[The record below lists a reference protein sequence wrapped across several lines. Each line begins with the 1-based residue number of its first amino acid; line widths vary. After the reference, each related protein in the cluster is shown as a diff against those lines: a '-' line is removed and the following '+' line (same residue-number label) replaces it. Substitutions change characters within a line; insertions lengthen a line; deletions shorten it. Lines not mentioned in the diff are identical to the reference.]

1 MTKKNKICIVLINV
15 ALGLFAAYTC
25 LLCIRETHIT
35 KTQDTIV
42 CNITKL
48 YQKSGRSH
56 HPKAYIVYRNKKYV
70 SDINLGD
77 SLRTGYNTTTF
88 YYDEM
93 LDRVFCRCFPKV
105 LKKPIQLFLLR
116 SHLFL
121 VRRLKKK
128 LNHRLRLFLSL
139 FLFSSS
145 GCGAIFPSTPMSPCK
160 NSLSRIEDSSSS
172 LCCFSQTEGGITP
185 IVRFI
190 NFTFFSKKG
199 CAIVA

>member
-1 MTKKNKICIVLINV
+1 MTGN
-15 ALGLFAAYTC
+15 
-25 LLCIRETHIT
+25 R
-35 KTQDTIV
+35 
-42 CNITKL
+42 
-48 YQKSGRSH
+48 
-56 HPKAYIVYRNKKYV
+56 
-70 SDINLGD
+70 
-77 SLRTGYNTTTF
+77 
-88 YYDEM
+88 
-93 LDRVFCRCFPKV
+93 FCRCFPKV

-128 LNHRLRLFLSL
+128 LNHRFRLFLSL

-185 IVRFI
+185 IVPKFNLTKLHHKNGNSLVLLHYLTTPI
-190 NFTFFSKKG
+190 
-199 CAIVA
+199 AIGYNQNGTTGFQKSLI

>member
-1 MTKKNKICIVLINV
+1 MRFMHHTKLVANFAGGNKHLEFQEFFSLKAPRGSRTFENVNIWRDCQTQTIEKTRMTKKNKICIVLINV

-56 HPKAYIVYRNKKYV
+56 HPKAYIVYRNKEYV

-93 LDRVFCRCFPKV
+93 LDRVFCRNSGTERGMYV
-105 LKKPIQLFLLR
+105 IVIIFLL
-116 SHLFL
+116 S
-121 VRRLKKK
+121 
-128 LNHRLRLFLSL
+128 
-139 FLFSSS
+139 FLFWIPS
-145 GCGAIFPSTPMSPCK
+145 GRK
-160 NSLSRIEDSSSS
+160 
-172 LCCFSQTEGGITP
+172 
-185 IVRFI
+185 
-190 NFTFFSKKG
+190 SKGEK
-199 CAIVA
+199 

>member
-1 MTKKNKICIVLINV
+1 MVLINV

-56 HPKAYIVYRNKKYV
+56 HPKAYIVYRNKEYV

-93 LDRVFCRCFPKV
+93 LDRVFCRNSGIERGMYV
-105 LKKPIQLFLLR
+105 IVIIFLL
-116 SHLFL
+116 S
-121 VRRLKKK
+121 
-128 LNHRLRLFLSL
+128 
-139 FLFSSS
+139 FLFWISS
-145 GCGAIFPSTPMSPCK
+145 GRKSKGEKWRETGFAAVSRKYWKSQYSCSYLEVIFFLFVVWK
-160 NSLSRIEDSSSS
+160 RN
-172 LCCFSQTEGGITP
+172 
-185 IVRFI
+185 
-190 NFTFFSKKG
+190 
-199 CAIVA
+199 

>member
-56 HPKAYIVYRNKKYV
+56 HPKAYIVYRNKEYV
-70 SDINLGD
+70 SNINLGD

-93 LDRVFCRCFPKV
+93 LDRVFCRNSGIERGMYV
-105 LKKPIQLFLLR
+105 IVIIFLL
-116 SHLFL
+116 S
-121 VRRLKKK
+121 
-128 LNHRLRLFLSL
+128 
-139 FLFSSS
+139 FLFWIPS
-145 GCGAIFPSTPMSPCK
+145 GRKSKGEKWRETGFAAVSRKYWKSQYSCSYLEVIFFLFVVWK
-160 NSLSRIEDSSSS
+160 RN
-172 LCCFSQTEGGITP
+172 
-185 IVRFI
+185 
-190 NFTFFSKKG
+190 
-199 CAIVA
+199 

>member
-56 HPKAYIVYRNKKYV
+56 HPKDYIVYRNKEYV

-93 LDRVFCRCFPKV
+93 LDRVFCRNSGIERGMYV
-105 LKKPIQLFLLR
+105 IVIIFLL
-116 SHLFL
+116 S
-121 VRRLKKK
+121 
-128 LNHRLRLFLSL
+128 
-139 FLFSSS
+139 FLFWIPS
-145 GCGAIFPSTPMSPCK
+145 GRK
-160 NSLSRIEDSSSS
+160 
-172 LCCFSQTEGGITP
+172 
-185 IVRFI
+185 
-190 NFTFFSKKG
+190 SKGEK
-199 CAIVA
+199 

>member
-48 YQKSGRSH
+48 YKKSGRSH
-56 HPKAYIVYRNKKYV
+56 HPKAYIVYRNKEYV

-93 LDRVFCRCFPKV
+93 LDRVFCRNSGIERGMYVIVIIFSCLFCFGYPPAERARAKNDGKQV
-105 LKKPIQLFLLR
+105 LPLFPE
-116 SHLFL
+116 S
-121 VRRLKKK
+121 
-128 LNHRLRLFLSL
+128 
-139 FLFSSS
+139 
-145 GCGAIFPSTPMSPCK
+145 
-160 NSLSRIEDSSSS
+160 IEKANTVV
-172 LCCFSQTEGGITP
+172 LT
-185 IVRFI
+185 
-190 NFTFFSKKG
+190 
-199 CAIVA
+199 

>member
-1 MTKKNKICIVLINV
+1 MTGN
-15 ALGLFAAYTC
+15 
-25 LLCIRETHIT
+25 R
-35 KTQDTIV
+35 
-42 CNITKL
+42 
-48 YQKSGRSH
+48 
-56 HPKAYIVYRNKKYV
+56 
-70 SDINLGD
+70 
-77 SLRTGYNTTTF
+77 
-88 YYDEM
+88 
-93 LDRVFCRCFPKV
+93 FCRCFPKV

-128 LNHRLRLFLSL
+128 LNHRFRLFLSL

-199 CAIVA
+199 LCDSGLKAKSTTFVRNITTIRLRSQFVILKMNRQKTANWSQIATSWLS

>member
-56 HPKAYIVYRNKKYV
+56 HPKAYIVYRNKEYV

-77 SLRTGYNTTTF
+77 SLKTGYNTTTF

-93 LDRVFCRCFPKV
+93 LDRVFCRNSGIERGMYV
-105 LKKPIQLFLLR
+105 IVIIFLL
-116 SHLFL
+116 S
-121 VRRLKKK
+121 
-128 LNHRLRLFLSL
+128 
-139 FLFSSS
+139 FLF
-145 GCGAIFPSTPMSPCK
+145 
-160 NSLSRIEDSSSS
+160 
-172 LCCFSQTEGGITP
+172 
-185 IVRFI
+185 
-190 NFTFFSKKG
+190 
-199 CAIVA
+199 

>member
-48 YQKSGRSH
+48 YKKSGRSH
-56 HPKAYIVYRNKKYV
+56 HPKAYIVYRNKEYV

-93 LDRVFCRCFPKV
+93 LDRVFCRNSGIERGMYVIVIIFSCLFCF
-105 LKKPIQLFLLR
+105 
-116 SHLFL
+116 
-121 VRRLKKK
+121 
-128 LNHRLRLFLSL
+128 
-139 FLFSSS
+139 
-145 GCGAIFPSTPMSPCK
+145 G
-160 NSLSRIEDSSSS
+160 
-172 LCCFSQTEGGITP
+172 
-185 IVRFI
+185 
-190 NFTFFSKKG
+190 
-199 CAIVA
+199 

>member
-56 HPKAYIVYRNKKYV
+56 HPKAYIVYRNKEYV

-93 LDRVFCRCFPKV
+93 LDRVFCRNSGIERRMYV
-105 LKKPIQLFLLR
+105 IVIIFLL
-116 SHLFL
+116 S
-121 VRRLKKK
+121 
-128 LNHRLRLFLSL
+128 
-139 FLFSSS
+139 FLFWIPS
-145 GCGAIFPSTPMSPCK
+145 GRK
-160 NSLSRIEDSSSS
+160 
-172 LCCFSQTEGGITP
+172 
-185 IVRFI
+185 
-190 NFTFFSKKG
+190 SKGEK
-199 CAIVA
+199 